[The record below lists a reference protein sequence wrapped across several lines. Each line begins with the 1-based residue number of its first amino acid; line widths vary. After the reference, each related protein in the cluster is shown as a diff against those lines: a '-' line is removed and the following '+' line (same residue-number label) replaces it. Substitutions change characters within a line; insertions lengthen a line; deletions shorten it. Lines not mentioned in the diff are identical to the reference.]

1 MPSISKVRAQEVLD
15 SRGHPT
21 ISVIVSLSD
30 GTQGLAMVP
39 SGASTGKHE
48 AVELR
53 DVTEAR
59 YQGKGVRAAMGNVE
73 NKIGPIIVGLNPEDQ
88 EGLDGKLLA
97 LDGTP
102 NKSNLGANSILGVSL
117 AVARAAA
124 TSKNIPLYQHLSK
137 SAPFLL
143 PVPLFNIFNGGRH
156 AEDSTD
162 FQEFM
167 VVPTGAPTFS
177 EALRAGAEIY
187 QSLRGILI
195 SEGLKTTVG
204 DEGGFAPSIK
214 SNRTALELI
223 KSAIDVSGYQSGK
236 EVGIA
241 LDVAASELYDEGKY
255 TFSQEGQTLKSNE
268 LVDYYSKLINEFPII
283 SIEDG
288 MAEDDWAG
296 WCLLTEKIGSDI
308 QIVGDDLYVTNKL
321 RINKGIETK
330 ASNAVLIK
338 PNQIGTLTETL
349 DAVNITQK
357 AGWQAI
363 ISHRSGETED
373 TTIADLAVA
382 TSSGQIKAGAPCR
395 SERLAKYNRLLE
407 IQAQLGEHG
416 VYAGSG
422 MKSKRTN

>member
-1 MPSISKVRAQEVLD
+1 VVN
-15 SRGHPT
+15 
-21 ISVIVSLSD
+21 LSD
-30 GTQGLAMVP
+30 GTQGTAMVP

-53 DVTEAR
+53 DTKEAR
-59 YQGKGVRAAMGNVE
+59 YQGKGVQAAISNVE
-73 NKIGPIIVGLNPEDQ
+73 NKIGPIIVGLNPDDQ
-88 EGLDGKLLA
+88 QGLDEKLLA
-97 LDGTP
+97 LDGTA

-124 TSKNIPLYQHLSK
+124 VSKNIPLYQLLGKDIPS
-137 SAPFLL
+137 LL
-143 PVPLFNIFNGGRH
+143 PIPLFNIFNGGRH

-177 EALRAGAEIY
+177 EAVRAGAEIY
-187 QSLRGILI
+187 QSLRKILS
-195 SEGLKTTVG
+195 SEGLATTVG
-204 DEGGFAPSIK
+204 DEGGFAPSVK
-214 SNRTALELI
+214 NNRAALELVN
-223 KSAIDVSGYQSGK
+223 SAIGLSGYSPGK

-241 LDVAASELYDEGKY
+241 LDAAASELYNEGQY
-255 TFSQEGQTLKSNE
+255 TFSREERTLSPEE
-268 LVDYYSKLINEFPII
+268 LVDYYSELINEFPII

-288 MAEDDWAG
+288 MAEDDWDG
-296 WCLLTEKIGSDI
+296 WCLLTEKIGSDV
-308 QIVGDDLYVTNKL
+308 QIVGDDLYATNKL
-321 RINKGIETK
+321 RINRGINVK

-349 DAVNITQK
+349 DAVAITKK
-357 AGWQAI
+357 AGWNAI

-373 TTIADLAVA
+373 TTISDLAVA

-407 IQAQLGEHG
+407 IQAQLGELG
-416 VYAGSG
+416 TYAGLS
-422 MKSKRTN
+422 MKSKRTY